1 MKKFTLL
8 GIHYR
13 CLRHLIIIPL
23 FFVSLVVKGA
33 TYYVKKT
40 GNDSNTGFTDS
51 QAWKTISK
59 VNSWTFRPG
68 DSILFKRGDEWRE
81 GIIVSN
87 SGTTGSFITY
97 SAYGTGNDPIING
110 SDIMSGWAGYRTNVW
125 KTACASVIDYLG
137 LGYDYV
143 VIIDG
148 NMFSQ
153 VATLAEVNTPNTYFV
168 DKTVNPANVYIYSN
182 SDPDTR
188 KAEVSARMF
197 GFYVNNKSF
206 IKLSGLDFRNAAHS
220 GVYFFGSVNSLISG
234 NSIVDNCNFFR
245 NRINGLQFYD
255 GYCNNLVQNCS
266 STFNGNGYYSASY
279 TNFGSNGNIF
289 RNCYAGF
296 ILRYRVGII
305 TDGHG
310 FGIYNSDDCI
320 VENSEAEHCF
330 YGIIIDPNNK
340 ANDFICRYNYVHD
353 TEPDEAGIRVG
364 GDIPAGTIHKVYYNL
379 IVNAGSGTRYPYAI
393 AVGGTTRVGF
403 VHLYNNTIFQDA
415 TSEHSGFGI
424 FASVGTNL
432 IIKNNILYS
441 NSDYK
446 SLLIIGPGSGFLS
459 DNNCFFAP
467 NLSSNAFTYNNNNY
481 HTLASWINATGQ
493 DTHSNYGDPLFIN
506 NKSDWA
512 LLDRSPAINSGTNI
526 GLTSDYS
533 GNPIVGIPDK
543 GAFEAQISSSIPLPV
558 YLSSAIENSTPTRLE
573 MTYNLSL
580 ANIVPATSAFK
591 VLVNSAI
598 RNVSSV
604 AISGTKVLLT
614 LASPVASGNVVTVAY
629 TRPSSNP
636 LQTIAGGQAATL
648 SARTVT
654 NKVAAPTA
662 PVFSGAVIENAT
674 PSRVEMTYSLS
685 LATILPATSAF
696 TVNVNSAARTVSSV
710 SISGTKVLI
719 TLSSPV
725 AYGNTVTVAY
735 TKPSSNPLQTTAGG
749 QAATI
754 SAQTVTNK
762 VSAPAAPVFS
772 GAVIENATP
781 SRVEMTYSLSL
792 ASILPAASAFAV
804 KVNSVARAVSSV
816 SISGTK
822 VLLTL
827 ANPVAYGNTV
837 TVAYTKPSA
846 NPLQTSS
853 GGLAATM
860 SAQTV
865 TNKITA
871 PSVPVFVSS
880 TIENATPSKLEMI
893 YSLSLANIV
902 PAASAFTVLVNATAR
917 TVSSVAISGS
927 KVILSLASPVA
938 AGNVVT
944 VSYLKPSVNPLQTNA
959 GGVAATINALSVT
972 NKVQAINAL
981 PVAVV
986 KSTSSNLSGFV
997 GELDATG
1004 SYDPDKD
1011 KLTYSWIPPANIS
1024 VSSTTSSKI
1033 QFLGP
1038 IVVTPKKYDF
1048 TLHISD
1054 GKATQSKV
1062 IPVEILPY
1070 KPELEVAEI
1079 LYVEASSFNSPY
1091 HPQNVLDGNIGTMWA
1106 ANGDN
1111 HWLILELNEPFNI
1124 HHVKLGFKPGQ
1135 KSESY
1140 FDILG
1145 SEDNITWDPILLKSA
1160 SCNFSGDIQVFEF
1173 PATKADKEYKYVKL
1187 VGQSN
1192 STDTWNYIS
1201 EFKIYGH
1208 KRRNPL
1214 SYEELPVKLYPN
1226 PALDYVN
1233 IRIEDPAMV
1242 PDVIKI
1248 INLSGTIVYQDEV
1261 NPDIREFRIP
1271 INFNKGLYVVQL
1283 QSNDLVL
1290 FAQKLIVL

>member
-604 AISGTKVLLT
+604 AISGTRVLLT

-629 TRPSSNP
+629 TKPSSNP

-654 NKVAAPTA
+654 NKVAAPT
-662 PVFSGAVIENAT
+662 
-674 PSRVEMTYSLS
+674 
-685 LATILPATSAF
+685 
-696 TVNVNSAARTVSSV
+696 
-710 SISGTKVLI
+710 
-719 TLSSPV
+719 
-725 AYGNTVTVAY
+725 
-735 TKPSSNPLQTTAGG
+735 
-749 QAATI
+749 
-754 SAQTVTNK
+754 
-762 VSAPAAPVFS
+762 APVFS